1 MSDLITVRE
10 YAYISVAY
18 TGCPESTIDHA
29 YISSSAFDH
38 LCELSAS
45 FSRHGAKVFEL
56 AGRRK
61 LRLDQYV
68 GVLETKCGTRIEILP
83 KHVDIEPNESNEIVI
98 AKERELLKKMLRVSL
113 HLPYRDAGEA
123 NLSRFKQP
131 IHEWIIDQFLCN
143 FEKLIQ
149 RGLRF
154 DYQRVQEEQKYL
166 RGQLQHVKH
175 MRQSPARKHIF
186 PIEHDIY
193 EVDRPENRLIKTA
206 LEVVCK
212 KTRNSKN
219 WKLAQELRLMTGEI
233 PKSQNIAQD
242 FKQWQSGRLLALYA
256 DIKPWT
262 ELILSEY
269 MPVSTQGG
277 WRGMSLLFPMERLFE
292 HYVAYHLRYNLKDW
306 EVKTQASSQYICIY
320 DDKPTFKL
328 RPDIHIQHKKTKKK
342 IVLDTKWKLLDQNN
356 RAGRFGLKDGD
367 VQQMFAYSY
376 FYLNHQSEVFLIYP
390 YQSQKFDKEFCFH
403 FNVEAKGAL
412 RIIPFDV
419 EAPEEIIKSIA
430 IYDLSSKLGKIE
442 S

>member
-10 YAYISVAY
+10 YAYISVAH

-29 YISSSAFDH
+29 YISESAFDH

-45 FSRHGAKVFEL
+45 FSKHGAKVFEL

-68 GVLETKCGTRIEILP
+68 GVIETKCGTHIEILP
-83 KHVDIEPNESNEIVI
+83 KHVDINLNESNETAIE
-98 AKERELLKKMLRVSL
+98 KERELLKKMLKVSL

-123 NLSRFKQP
+123 SLSRFKQP

-154 DYQRVQEEQKYL
+154 DYHRVQEEQKYL

-175 MRQSPARKHIF
+175 MRQSPPRKHIF

-206 LEVVCK
+206 LDVVCK
-212 KTRNSKN
+212 KTRSAKN

-233 PKSQNIAQD
+233 PKSQNIVQD

-269 MPVSTQGG
+269 MPVSIQGG
-277 WRGMSLLFPMERLFE
+277 WRGMSLLFPMEKLFE
-292 HYVAYHLRYNLKDW
+292 HYVAYHLCLELNDW
-306 EVKTQASSQYICIY
+306 EVRTQVSSQHICLYENRPI
-320 DDKPTFKL
+320 FRL
-328 RPDIHIQHKKTKKK
+328 RPDIQIQHKKTRKK
-342 IVLDTKWKLLDQNN
+342 IILDTKWKLLDQNDQT
-356 RAGRFGLKDGD
+356 RRFGLKDSD

-376 FYLNHQSEVFLIYP
+376 YYLDHASEVILVYP
-390 YQSQKFDKEFCFH
+390 MQERKFSEELSFS
-403 FNVEAKGAL
+403 FNLKDTPASL
-412 RIIPFDV
+412 RVIPFDLD
-419 EAPEEIIKSIA
+419 KGYQWNKLFSI
-430 IYDLSSKLGKIE
+430 LT
-442 S
+442 

>member
-10 YAYISVAY
+10 YAYISVAH

-29 YISSSAFDH
+29 YISASAFDH

-45 FSRHGAKVFEL
+45 FSKHGAKVFEL

-68 GVLETKCGTRIEILP
+68 GVIETKCGTRIEILP
-83 KHVDIEPNESNEIVI
+83 KHVDINLNESNETAIE
-98 AKERELLKKMLRVSL
+98 KERELLKKMLKVSL

-123 NLSRFKQP
+123 SLSRFKQP

-175 MRQSPARKHIF
+175 MRQSPAKKHIF

-193 EVDRPENRLIKTA
+193 EADRPENRLIKTA
-206 LEVVCK
+206 LDVVCK
-212 KTRNSKN
+212 KTRSSKN

-233 PKSQNIAQD
+233 PKSQNIVQD
-242 FKQWQSGRLLALYA
+242 FKQWQSGRLLALYTE
-256 DIKPWT
+256 IKPWT

-269 MPVSTQGG
+269 MPVSTQGN
-277 WRGMSLLFPMERLFE
+277 WYGMSLLFPMEKLFE
-292 HYVAYHLRYNLKDW
+292 HYVAYHLCRELNDW
-306 EVKTQASSQYICIY
+306 EVKTQVSSQHICLYESRPIFRL
-320 DDKPTFKL
+320 K
-328 RPDIHIQHKKTKKK
+328 PDIQIQHKKTRKK
-342 IVLDTKWKLLDQNN
+342 IILDTKWKLLDQNDQT
-356 RAGRFGLKDGD
+356 RRFGLKDSD
-367 VQQMFAYSY
+367 IQQMFAYSY
-376 FYLNHQSEVFLIYP
+376 YYLDHASEVILVYP
-390 YQSQKFDKEFCFH
+390 RQERKFSEELSFS
-403 FNVEAKGAL
+403 FNLKDTPASL
-412 RIIPFDV
+412 RVIPFDLD
-419 EAPEEIIKSIA
+419 KGYQWNKLFSI
-430 IYDLSSKLGKIE
+430 LT
-442 S
+442 

>member
-83 KHVDIEPNESNEIVI
+83 KHVDIESNETVI
-98 AKERELLKKMLRVSL
+98 EKERELLKKMLRVSL

-123 NLSRFKQP
+123 SLSRFKQP
-131 IHEWIIDQFLCN
+131 IHEWIIYQFLCN

-154 DYQRVQEEQKYL
+154 DYHRVQEEQKYL

-206 LEVVCK
+206 LDVVCK
-212 KTRNSKN
+212 KTRSSKN

-233 PKSQNIAQD
+233 PKSQNIVQD

-256 DIKPWT
+256 EIKPWT

-269 MPVSTQGG
+269 MPVSTQGN
-277 WRGMSLLFPMERLFE
+277 WYGMSLLFPMEKLFE
-292 HYVAYHLRYNLKDW
+292 HYVAYHLCRELNDW
-306 EVKTQASSQYICIY
+306 EVRTQVSSQHICLYENRPI
-320 DDKPTFKL
+320 FRL
-328 RPDIHIQHKKTKKK
+328 RPDIQIQHKKTRKK
-342 IVLDTKWKLLDQNN
+342 IILDTKWKLLDQNDQT
-356 RAGRFGLKDGD
+356 RRFGLKDSD

-376 FYLNHQSEVFLIYP
+376 YYLDHASEVILVYP
-390 YQSQKFDKEFCFH
+390 RQERKFSEELSFS
-403 FNVEAKGAL
+403 FNLKDTPASL
-412 RIIPFDV
+412 RVIPFDLN
-419 EAPEEIIKSIA
+419 KGYQWNKLLSI
-430 IYDLSSKLGKIE
+430 LN
-442 S
+442 